1 MSEITLPIMFV
12 CLKQIQEK
20 FREEIT
26 DNANYMKEA
35 TGYEMDR
42 FPAAKEGSLERTLQ
56 ITKDVSYT
64 LFLGMAY
71 LDYDVDNQ
79 PGSDY
84 VINHFKK
91 YIHPG
96 AIPLI
101 HNISKSNAEA
111 LDTVLTNL
119 EQEDIPSTLYLISK
133 KG

>member
-1 MSEITLPIMFV
+1 MHHPDMSDISE
-12 CLKQIQEK
+12 
-20 FREEIT
+20 
-26 DNANYMKEA
+26 KEA
-35 TGYEMDR
+35 FQKELNDLENVYKQVTGKEMKKFYRPPQGKYSESNLMQAD
-42 FPAAKEGSLERTLQ
+42 ELG
-56 ITKDVSYT
+56 YT
-64 LFLGMAY
+64 TVFWSMAY

-119 EQEDIPSTLYLISK
+119 EQEGYTFHSLSDLK